1 MFTSSKK
8 TFSVLQSRIYN
19 IHVPRKV
26 VFGVN
31 IIKKLLKLSI
41 TRPTV
46 NNPAQSRMHAQ
57 TIVTAKN
64 NKIGEATSEYGE
76 VLGVRFDSLGS
87 GYTEPMYIYFPGG
100 GGTGGDGG
108 DSAPTATSHP
118 GGHLL
123 IDWRLGNLPNGR
135 DLCEPAVWPRSSI
148 VDLSRRGD
156 GSQGIYKRC
165 VVE

>member
-1 MFTSSKK
+1 MMFTSSKK

-46 NNPAQSRMHAQ
+46 DNPAQSRMHAQ

-64 NKIGEATSEYGE
+64 NKIGEATSEYDE
-76 VLGVRFDSLGS
+76 VKKYCPQCKSRVIVSRGKL
-87 GYTEPMYIYFPGG
+87 
-100 GGTGGDGG
+100 
-108 DSAPTATSHP
+108 
-118 GGHLL
+118 HLL
-123 IDWRLGNLPNGR
+123 FT
-135 DLCEPAVWPRSSI
+135 
-148 VDLSRRGD
+148 
-156 GSQGIYKRC
+156 
-165 VVE
+165 

>member
-1 MFTSSKK
+1 MMFTSSKK

-46 NNPAQSRMHAQ
+46 DNPAQSRMHAQ

-64 NKIGEATSEYGE
+64 NKIGEATLEYGE
-76 VLGVRFDSLGS
+76 VKKYCPQCKSRVIVSRGKL
-87 GYTEPMYIYFPGG
+87 
-100 GGTGGDGG
+100 
-108 DSAPTATSHP
+108 
-118 GGHLL
+118 HLL
-123 IDWRLGNLPNGR
+123 FT
-135 DLCEPAVWPRSSI
+135 
-148 VDLSRRGD
+148 
-156 GSQGIYKRC
+156 
-165 VVE
+165 